1 MELTTLAS
9 GSDILTLGM
18 RADDARRARHG
29 RQTTFVRV
37 ADIAVQTGAPA
48 MWPAATGEIRIVGA
62 PADRSAAI
70 ARVKE
75 VAALLPPGNDRPPL
89 SGFSLADLEWMVMP
103 PLLTGQCSVA
113 EAKMQPDG
121 PGTAAVMSRFWSA
134 GSLLDKPPHPWPIGN
149 GSQH

>member
-1 MELTTLAS
+1 
-9 GSDILTLGM
+9 M

-89 SGFSLADLEWMVMP
+89 SGFSLADLEQVAAADGVTLRT
-103 PLLTGQCSVA
+103 LL
-113 EAKMQPDG
+113 EELR
-121 PGTAAVMSRFWSA
+121 AA
-134 GSLLDKPPHPWPIGN
+134 GL
-149 GSQH
+149 